1 MSKLCNTSSVKN
13 SVTVPTVKSSVYE
26 TLQCSGQL
34 PQASPSQCL
43 TWRPQLSCSLPSS
56 TCYSYLRTVSVV
68 ELILAMMVEML
79 MLMLMVVMIKMM
91 MAIKMVMID
100 VVTPPSY
107 ACQRRAPALLH
118 QQKKAQMLSH
128 LIRNVLHIVLTAVRK
143 TTFSQK
149 SPDEIFG

>member
-1 MSKLCNTSSVKN
+1 M
-13 SVTVPTVKSSVYE
+13 
-26 TLQCSGQL
+26 
-34 PQASPSQCL
+34 
-43 TWRPQLSCSLPSS
+43 
-56 TCYSYLRTVSVV
+56 
-68 ELILAMMVEML
+68 ELILAMMVEVL
-79 MLMLMVVMIKMM
+79 MLMLMVVMIMM

-128 LIRNVLHIVLTAVRK
+128 LIRNVLHILLTAVRK

-149 SPDEIFG
+149 IA

>member
-13 SVTVPTVKSSVYE
+13 SVTVPTVKSFVYG

-43 TWRPQLSCSLPSS
+43 TWRPQLPCSLPSS

-91 MAIKMVMID
+91 MAIKMVVMID

-128 LIRNVLHIVLTAVRK
+128 LIQNVLHILLTAVRK
-143 TTFSQK
+143 KNFFSK
-149 SPDEIFG
+149 IA

>member
-1 MSKLCNTSSVKN
+1 MSKLFNTSSVKN
-13 SVTVPTVKSSVYE
+13 SVTVSTVKSFVYE

-43 TWRPQLSCSLPSS
+43 TWRPQLPCSLPFS

-79 MLMLMVVMIKMM
+79 MLMLMVVMIKMIKMM

-118 QQKKAQMLSH
+118 QQKKH
-128 LIRNVLHIVLTAVRK
+128 KCCHI
-143 TTFSQK
+143 
-149 SPDEIFG
+149 